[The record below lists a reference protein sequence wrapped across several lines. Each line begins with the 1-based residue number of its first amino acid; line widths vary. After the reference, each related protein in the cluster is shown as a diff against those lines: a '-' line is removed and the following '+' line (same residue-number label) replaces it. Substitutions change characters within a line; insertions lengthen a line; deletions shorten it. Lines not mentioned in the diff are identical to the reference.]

1 MCVGVCVCA
10 VARWY
15 RELLEY
21 KALHHDCNVPKNWAP
36 NPSLARWLSKQRAAK
51 RKGLMAAHKEAKL
64 DAIGVDWNPGCA
76 EWEQMYAELCL
87 YKERHGDCNV
97 PKAWIGNT
105 VGGSLGRW
113 VQRQRLS
120 RRKGL
125 LVEERERQLNLLS
138 FNWDG
143 RQVRA

>member
-1 MCVGVCVCA
+1 MC
-10 VARWY
+10 R
-15 RELLEY
+15 R
-21 KALHHDCNVPKNWAP
+21 
-36 NPSLARWLSKQRAAK
+36 RWLSKQRAAK
-51 RKGLMAAHKEAKL
+51 RKGLIAAHKEEKL
-64 DAIGVDWNPGCA
+64 DLVEVDWNPGCA
-76 EWEQMYAELCL
+76 EWEQMFEELRL
-87 YKERHGDCNV
+87 YRHRHGDCNV

-125 LVEERERQLNLLS
+125 LASERERLLDGLQ

-143 RQVRA
+143 RPKKALAQDAVEVLKSGTDSDAS